1 MEAQLEEKNQELQ
14 RVGDRGDVHV
24 PAVRGGPGRVA
35 TLGAP
40 DSSPLPSC
48 HVHTWPV
55 AMSAICLLVSDGPS
69 SVSIGG
75 RGRNGAR
82 GQCRRGQMG
91 PHVPGGFLLLWPV
104 RELLQVQVGPS
115 GCPSN
120 WRCWPGVPPK
130 LE

>member
-14 RVGDRGDVHV
+14 RVGARASGARG
-24 PAVRGGPGRVA
+24 AGQGGDAGGSR
-35 TLGAP
+35 LR
-40 DSSPLPSC
+40 SPPQSC

-55 AMSAICLLVSDGPS
+55 AMSATCPLVSDWPS

-82 GQCRRGQMG
+82 GQCRRGQTG